1 MATQTRSSVAER
13 PLNVVLRPH
22 SPAAAAYRSA
32 VLAPGFEPQPGLA
45 LRYLG
50 GRTIPRL
57 TFTNVYL
64 GSWRAGE
71 RDQLD
76 HALASAMADP
86 HLNNVLAQYF
96 KGTTVSSAFAGS
108 RTHAGAVPTRVYKDT
123 VEAIVTGL
131 DQGGALAAFDLRST
145 VVCLLLP
152 EGAVLVDGSSHGGHA
167 EHGIEGDEAV
177 DSKHGL
183 GGYHGSVHVVR
194 NGRLKEAVYYA
205 VSVYSEGTNGIVA
218 FPNPWQNVCATLYH
232 ELSEARTDPDV
243 EDAIRAGSTP
253 DGERL
258 LGWYSS
264 RGGEIGDIPMSEAG
278 ADLSLVMKEVPLA
291 DGSGTVP
298 IQLMWSNAVGG
309 PEGPIVQPHRV
320 ATAAA

>member
-1 MATQTRSSVAER
+1 MATETRSRVAER
-13 PLNVVLRPH
+13 PLNVVLRPR
-22 SPAAAAYRSA
+22 SPAEAAYRST
-32 VLAPGFEPQPGLA
+32 VLAPGFEAQPGLD

-64 GSWRAGE
+64 GSWAAGE
-71 RDQLD
+71 REQLD
-76 HALASAMADP
+76 HALAAAMADP

-96 KGTTVSSAFAGS
+96 KGTTVSAAFAGS
-108 RTHAGAVPTRVYKDT
+108 RMHAGAVPTRVFKDT

-131 DQGGALAAFDLRST
+131 DQGGALGGLDLRST

-152 EGAVLVDGSSHGGHA
+152 EGAVLVDGDSHDGHA
-167 EHGIEGDEAV
+167 RREVDGDEAV

-194 NGRLKEAVYYA
+194 GRRLEETVYYA

-218 FPNPWQNVCATLYH
+218 FPHAWQNVCATLYH
-232 ELSEARTDPDV
+232 ELCEARTDPDV
-243 EDAIRAGSTP
+243 EDAIRAGATP
-253 DGERL
+253 AGERL
-258 LGWYSS
+258 LGWYSA

-298 IQLMWSNAVGG
+298 IQLMWSNAANG
-309 PEGPIVQPHRV
+309 PEGPIARPH
-320 ATAAA
+320 AAAAAS

>member
-1 MATQTRSSVAER
+1 MATQTRSRVAER
-13 PLNVVLRPH
+13 PLNVVLRPR
-22 SPAAAAYRSA
+22 SPAEAAYRSA
-32 VLAPGFEPQPGLA
+32 VLAPGFEPQPGLD

-64 GSWRAGE
+64 GGWDAGE

-76 HALASAMADP
+76 HALAAAMADP

-96 KGTTVSSAFAGS
+96 AGTPVSSTFTGS
-108 RTHAGAVPTRVYKDT
+108 RTHAGPVPARVYKDT

-131 DQGGALAAFDLRST
+131 DQDGALAGLDLRT
-145 VVCLLLP
+145 TIVCLVLP
-152 EGAVLVDGSSHGGHA
+152 EGVVLVDADSRGGHA
-167 EHGIEGDEAV
+167 ERGLPGDEEV

-194 NGRLKEAVYYA
+194 SGRLKETVYYA

-218 FPNPWQNVCATLYH
+218 FPHPWQNVCATLYH
-232 ELSEARTDPDV
+232 ELCEARTDPDV
-243 EDAIRAGSTP
+243 EDAIRAGATP
-253 DGERL
+253 AGERL

-264 RGGEIGDIPMSEAG
+264 RGGEIGDIPMAETG
-278 ADLSLVMKEVPLA
+278 GDLSLVMKEVPLA

-309 PEGPIVQPHRV
+309 PEGPIAQPH
-320 ATAAA
+320 AT

>member
-1 MATQTRSSVAER
+1 MATRTRSRVAER

-22 SPAAAAYRSA
+22 SPAEAAYRSA
-32 VLAPGFEPQPGLA
+32 VLAPGFEPQPGLD

-64 GSWRAGE
+64 GGWGAGE
-71 RDQLD
+71 REQLD
-76 HALASAMADP
+76 HALAAAMTDP

-96 KGTTVSSAFAGS
+96 RGTTISASFAGS
-108 RTHAGAVPTRVYKDT
+108 HARAGTVSARVYKDT
-123 VEAIVTGL
+123 VEAIVTEL
-131 DQGGALAAFDLRST
+131 DLSGAFAAFDLRST
-145 VVCLLLP
+145 VVCLMLP
-152 EGAVLVDGSSHGGHA
+152 EGVVLVDGDKRGGHA
-167 EHGIEGDEAV
+167 EREPGDEAV

-183 GGYHGSVHVVR
+183 GGYHGSVHVLR
-194 NGRLKEAVYYA
+194 RGRIKETVYYA
-205 VSVYSEGTNGIVA
+205 VSVYSEGSNGIVA
-218 FPNPWQNVCATLYH
+218 FPQPWQNVCATLYH
-232 ELSEARTDPDV
+232 ELCEARTDPDV
-243 EDAIRAGSTP
+243 EDAIRAGATP
-253 DGERL
+253 AGERL

-264 RGGEIGDIPMSEAG
+264 RGGEIGDIPMAEAG

-309 PEGPIVQPHRV
+309 PEGPIAH
-320 ATAAA
+320 AHG